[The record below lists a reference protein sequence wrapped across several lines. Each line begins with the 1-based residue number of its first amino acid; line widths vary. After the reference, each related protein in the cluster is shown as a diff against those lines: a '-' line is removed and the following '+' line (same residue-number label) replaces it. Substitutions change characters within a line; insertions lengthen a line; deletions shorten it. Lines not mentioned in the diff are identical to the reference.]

1 MSDTGPIEII
11 VTDQPGDVITITQPS
26 PISIDINNGAVEQ
39 LVGSKGQKGAQ
50 GEKGVKGEI
59 GEKGQKGEQGDQGIK
74 GEKGQKGLDG
84 NGVKG

>member
-39 LVGSKGQKGAQ
+39 LKGA
-50 GEKGVKGEI
+50 KGAKVKR
-59 GEKGQKGEQGDQGIK
+59 
-74 GEKGQKGLDG
+74 
-84 NGVKG
+84 V